1 VNILIVKLSAIGDVV
16 HTLPSLAAL
25 RSLYPE
31 AHLTW
36 VVEEGAAD
44 LLRGHPCL
52 DRVLVSRRKTWLKA
66 LRKGAIAGASKEMR
80 EFLARLRDR
89 PYDLVIDFHGLFKS
103 ALLAA
108 LSGGRRRLGYDSL
121 QELSGF
127 FYNEKIPEDL
137 TKHAVERY
145 LDFIRHLGV
154 FYNEKIPEDLT
165 KHAVERYLDF
175 IRHLGAVP
183 AVRDFTI
190 PADDVNRRRVE
201 ELLREEGL
209 LGGSGPLVAVN
220 PVALWPTKLWTQEAF
235 ADLCLRL
242 AEGGCRVV
250 LTGAEAEGGY
260 LEGVRVKAKGKVKN
274 LGGRTTLRDLACLYG
289 LADVVVTTDSGPM
302 HIAAAVG
309 TPVVALFGP
318 TDPARTGP
326 YGEGHRV
333 IRRNLP
339 CAPCFRKVCR
349 NNRCLTEI
357 EAGEVLREV
366 EGLLGGRKGPLRAD
380 SLEAAITKRRE
391 N

>member
-1 VNILIVKLSAIGDVV
+1 MNILIVKLSAIGDVV

-145 LDFIRHLGV
+145 LDFIRHLG
-154 FYNEKIPEDLT
+154 
-165 KHAVERYLDF
+165 
-175 IRHLGAVP
+175 AVP

-250 LTGAEAEGGY
+250 LTGAEAEGEY